1 MDYNEKFFRFYE
13 YLKQQGILSTYVE
26 LAEVLNTNKAGINDL
41 KSGKKKLSLE
51 HVFSMKKSYPFLNID
66 WFIFDDE
73 KMLIDETK
81 SKEKVIKEN
90 DNLNDNLFDN
100 KPKVKKRL
108 SNETNPEV
116 EWLQKDVKILE
127 ANLADIRR
135 SEARLVQDN
144 QDLKHNYQELKEE
157 LKTTKQ
163 ELKES
168 LHREMLLKI
177 EVEKLKNVS
186 DLGNTRAEVG

>member
-1 MDYNEKFFRFYE
+1 MKEVTNRFIDVYNYLMNNNFITNPSDFSKKIGISTSMMNEILKGRSNAGIKVIQNTVMEFNFINAE
-13 YLKQQGILSTYVE
+13 YLITGIGEIVKTKSEENLIKK
-26 LAEVLNTNKAGINDL
+26 NDNIND
-41 KSGKKKLSLE
+41 
-51 HVFSMKKSYPFLNID
+51 
-66 WFIFDDE
+66 
-73 KMLIDETK
+73 
-81 SKEKVIKEN
+81 KEN
-90 DNLNDNLFDN
+90 DK
-100 KPKVKKRL
+100 KPNVQKNL